1 MSSDSPSADRE
12 PAVVPQNVTIL
23 LKCAGA
29 GSETATNELLPLVY
43 EQLRRTAQK
52 YLAQERKDHT
62 LQATALVHEAYAR
75 LVGGAAIDWRDRAQF
90 YFATAEA
97 MRRILIEHARS
108 RARIKRGGDGQ
119 HPLQRVPFEG
129 VEKDAAGRLETD
141 PERILMLDDALR
153 RLEEEDRQA
162 ADVVR
167 LRYYA
172 GLSVADTAAALGV
185 SPSTVDREWAYARAR
200 LHRWIQEGDQ

>member
-1 MSSDSPSADRE
+1 VTVLLRSAVEGSS
-12 PAVVPQNVTIL
+12 
-23 LKCAGA
+23 
-29 GSETATNELLPLVY
+29 TAINELLPLVY

-52 YLAQERKDHT
+52 HLGQERSDHT

-75 LVGGAAIDWRDRAQF
+75 LVGGAAIDWRNRAQF

-97 MRRILIEHARS
+97 MRRILVEHARS

-119 HPLQRVPFEG
+119 RPIQRVPLEG
-129 VEKDAAGRLETD
+129 VDQDASSGLETD
-141 PERILMLDDALR
+141 PDQILMLDEALR
-153 RLEEEDRQA
+153 RLEGEDRQA

-200 LHRWIQEGDQ
+200 LHRWMQEPGA

>member
-1 MSSDSPSADRE
+1 MRPPSDPAIPQPAQPSRD
-12 PAVVPQNVTIL
+12 VTIL
-23 LKCAGA
+23 LRSAGE
-29 GSETATNELLPLVY
+29 GSPTAINELLPLVY

-75 LVGGAAIDWRDRAQF
+75 LVGGAAIDWKDRAQF

-97 MRRILIEHARS
+97 MRRILVEHARS

-119 HPLQRVPFEG
+119 RPMQRVSL
-129 VEKDAAGRLETD
+129 DAADRGADAGLDTD
-141 PERILMLDDALR
+141 PDQILMLDDALR

-200 LHRWIQEGDQ
+200 LHRWMQSTGA

>member
-1 MSSDSPSADRE
+1 MHQSSEPDSPP
-12 PAVVPQNVTIL
+12 PAQPRPAFTVL
-23 LKCAGA
+23 LRAACA
-29 GSETATNELLPLVY
+29 GSEAATNELLPLVY

-75 LVGGAAIDWRDRAQF
+75 LVGGASIDWRDRAQF

-108 RARIKRGGDGQ
+108 RARVKRGGDGQ
-119 HPLQRVPFEG
+119 RPMQRVPLEG
-129 VEKDAAGRLETD
+129 VDRDASAGLDID
-141 PERILMLDDALR
+141 PEQILMLDAALR

-172 GLSVADTAAALGV
+172 GLSVAETAAALGV

-200 LHRWIQEGDQ
+200 LHRWMQASAG

>member
-1 MSSDSPSADRE
+1 MHQPSESEPSHSPQPGSA
-12 PAVVPQNVTIL
+12 VTIL
-23 LKCAGA
+23 LKAAGA

-52 YLAQERKDHT
+52 YLAQERRDHT

-75 LVGGAAIDWRDRAQF
+75 LVGGTPIDWRDRAQF

-108 RARIKRGGDGQ
+108 RARVKRGGDGQ
-119 HPLQRVPFEG
+119 RPMQRVSLDSVDRG
-129 VEKDAAGRLETD
+129 ADAGLDID
-141 PERILMLDDALR
+141 PERILILEAALR

-172 GLSVADTAAALGV
+172 GLSVAETAAALGV
-185 SPSTVDREWAYARAR
+185 SPSTVDRERAYPRAR
-200 LHRWIQEGDQ
+200 LHRWMQSTGA

>member
-1 MSSDSPSADRE
+1 MHPPSASESPHPEQPPRD
-12 PAVVPQNVTIL
+12 VTIL
-23 LKCAGA
+23 LRSAVE
-29 GSETATNELLPLVY
+29 GSATAINELLPLVY
-43 EQLRRTAQK
+43 DQLRRTAQK
-52 YLAQERKDHT
+52 YLIHERRDHT

-75 LVGGAAIDWRDRAQF
+75 LVGGAAIDWKDRAQF

-97 MRRILIEHARS
+97 MRRILVEHARS

-119 HPLQRVPFEG
+119 RPVQRVPLDG
-129 VEKDAAGRLETD
+129 VDRSDDGGLDTD
-141 PERILMLDDALR
+141 PDQILMLDDAVR

-172 GLSVADTAAALGV
+172 GLSVADTAAVLGV

-200 LHRWIQEGDQ
+200 LHRWMQASGR

>member
-1 MSSDSPSADRE
+1 MLRSAGE
-12 PAVVPQNVTIL
+12 
-23 LKCAGA
+23 
-29 GSETATNELLPLVY
+29 GSATAINELLPMVY

-52 YLAQERKDHT
+52 LLAQERKDHT
-62 LQATALVHEAYAR
+62 LQATGLVHEAYAR
-75 LVGGAAIDWRDRAQF
+75 LVGGAAIDWKDRAQF

-97 MRRILIEHARS
+97 MRRILVEHARS

-119 HPLQRVPFEG
+119 RPMQRVPLDG
-129 VEKDAAGRLETD
+129 VDRDAAVGLDID
-141 PERILMLDDALR
+141 PEQILMLDGALR

-172 GLSVADTAAALGV
+172 GLSVAETAAALGV

-200 LHRWIQEGDQ
+200 LHRWMQEPGA

>member
-1 MSSDSPSADRE
+1 MSSGTPPANHQPADAPRDVTVLLRSAGE
-12 PAVVPQNVTIL
+12 
-23 LKCAGA
+23 
-29 GSETATNELLPLVY
+29 GSATAINELLPLVY

-52 YLAQERKDHT
+52 YLAQERRDHT

-75 LVGGAAIDWRDRAQF
+75 LIGGAAIDWKDRAQF

-97 MRRILIEHARS
+97 MRRILVEHARS

-119 HPLQRVPFEG
+119 RPMQRVSLDAVDRGAEG
-129 VEKDAAGRLETD
+129 GLDTD
-141 PERILMLDDALR
+141 PEQILMLDDALR

-200 LHRWIQEGDQ
+200 LHRWIQEGGQ

>member
-1 MSSDSPSADRE
+1 MHHSSEPDSAHSAQPGPAFTVLLRE
-12 PAVVPQNVTIL
+12 A
-23 LKCAGA
+23 CAGNEA
-29 GSETATNELLPLVY
+29 ATNELLPLVY

-52 YLAQERKDHT
+52 YLARERRDHT

-75 LVGGAAIDWRDRAQF
+75 LVGGASIDWRDRAQF

-97 MRRILIEHARS
+97 MRRILVEHARS

-119 HPLQRVPFEG
+119 RPMQRVPFEG
-129 VEKDAAGRLETD
+129 VDRDVGGGLETD
-141 PERILMLDDALR
+141 PDRILMLDEALR
-153 RLEEEDRQA
+153 RLEVEDRQA

-200 LHRWIQEGDQ
+200 LHRWMQEGDE

>member
-1 MSSDSPSADRE
+1 MHQPSESEPTHSPRPG
-12 PAVVPQNVTIL
+12 PAVTIL
-23 LKCAGA
+23 LKAAGE
-29 GSETATNELLPLVY
+29 GSATATNELLPLVY

-75 LVGGAAIDWRDRAQF
+75 LVGGAAIDWKDRAQF

-97 MRRILIEHARS
+97 MRRILVEHARS

-119 HPLQRVPFEG
+119 RPMQRVSL
-129 VEKDAAGRLETD
+129 DAADRGADGGLDTD
-141 PERILMLDDALR
+141 PEQILMLDAALR

-172 GLSVADTAAALGV
+172 GLSVAETAAALGV

-200 LHRWIQEGDQ
+200 LHRWMQASAG